1 VFDGWPTRANAAAH
15 ANCVCEIVGALGWS
29 DDSAVTREVKSALQ
43 GLVNEMPMDWLLT
56 RGEFIDCTMR
66 VLEPLGHEPVGGYG
80 GGVQVLSAMEARGR
94 TFDHLFVLAV
104 NRARFPRV
112 VQEDALLPDSV
123 RGHLA
128 AEVLPE
134 FPVKARGMDEER
146 YLFAQLMSSSPR
158 VTLSWRTA
166 EDGSKQAPSPF
177 VERLHR
183 EGRLTAELS
192 DERTPPVDSE
202 TGLIR
207 PTSAFEHAV
216 LAAAPSVRSSLAP
229 ILAAA
234 RAEGRHR
241 AALPDAAGD
250 DWARARLGVLDRIDP
265 MAPTH
270 GPGPWTGL
278 VGNVL
283 RPGEDLPPVTAL
295 ERVARCPLQGMF
307 VRRLGLSPMTDPRHG
322 LPDTRGALVGEL
334 VHRVLQRIVDEALDR
349 GEMMLDEALQ
359 LEAQPVAWPDRE
371 NLERIVLDSAERIA
385 RRHGLTGSGVAP
397 LFAAQALPY
406 LEVARTAEW
415 SEGIRA
421 DMLTAEVSGEV
432 AIADLDQPLRFRADR
447 IDREGGDLTLLD
459 YKTGRPPWGG
469 AKAETRRKHLLR
481 DVARGRALQGV
492 AYALALGEPGVGR
505 YLYLAPDIGR
515 LPDDA
520 RDVRVGATEDDAVAA
535 FQNAVHAVAE
545 AWRAGGLPPRVEEA
559 DGKDAVH
566 CAFCP
571 VSEACLRDD
580 SGYRRRLV
588 EWLSVQDE
596 DDSPAV
602 AAARALWWLGVER
615 RENGG

>member
-1 VFDGWPTRANAAAH
+1 
-15 ANCVCEIVGALGWS
+15 
-29 DDSAVTREVKSALQ
+29 
-43 GLVNEMPMDWLLT
+43 
-56 RGEFIDCTMR
+56 
-66 VLEPLGHEPVGGYG
+66 
-80 GGVQVLSAMEARGR
+80 
-94 TFDHLFVLAV
+94 
-104 NRARFPRV
+104 
-112 VQEDALLPDSV
+112 
-123 RGHLA
+123 
-128 AEVLPE
+128 
-134 FPVKARGMDEER
+134 
-146 YLFAQLMSSSPR
+146 
-158 VTLSWRTA
+158 
-166 EDGSKQAPSPF
+166 
-177 VERLHR
+177 
-183 EGRLTAELS
+183 
-192 DERTPPVDSE
+192 
-202 TGLIR
+202 
-207 PTSAFEHAV
+207 
-216 LAAAPSVRSSLAP
+216 
-229 ILAAA
+229 
-234 RAEGRHR
+234 
-241 AALPDAAGD
+241 
-250 DWARARLGVLDRIDP
+250 
-265 MAPTH
+265 
-270 GPGPWTGL
+270 
-278 VGNVL
+278 
-283 RPGEDLPPVTAL
+283 
-295 ERVARCPLQGMF
+295 MF

-447 IDREGGDLTLLD
+447 IDREGGGLTLLD